1 MTLPLF
7 ATPSCSEISLQDG
20 ALRYW
25 PEAFSAAE
33 AAQLFSALRADLAWA
48 SEDIVIFGEHRRVPR
63 LVAWYGEP
71 EAIYTYSGVRHEPRA
86 FTADLGAIRERVEAL
101 SGAHFNSLLANLYC
115 DGRDGMGWHA
125 DDEREL
131 GANPVIASVSF
142 GATRRFCLRHRRRKA
157 LTHAIELT
165 AGSLLVMEGA
175 TQHHWLHALPKTQ
188 RAVGARVNL
197 TFRMVHPVPSPHLL
211 PLPFQGERAG

>member
-25 PEAFSAAE
+25 PTAFSAD
-33 AAQLFSALRADLAWA
+33 AAARLFSVLRADLAWA
-48 SEDIVIFGEHRRVPR
+48 SEDIVIFGERRRVPR

-71 EAIYTYSGVRHEPRA
+71 EAIYMYSGVRHEPRA
-86 FTADLGAIRERVEAL
+86 FTADLAVINERIETL
-101 SGAHFNSLLANLYC
+101 SGARFNSLLANLYR

-142 GATRRFCLRHRRRKA
+142 GATRRFTLRHRRRKA
-157 LTHAIELT
+157 LKLSIDLEP
-165 AGSLLVMEGA
+165 GSLLVMEGA
-175 TQHHWLHALPKTQ
+175 TQHHWLHALPKTA
-188 RAVGARVNL
+188 REVGERINL
-197 TFRMVHPVPSPHLL
+197 TYRWIRQP
-211 PLPFQGERAG
+211 